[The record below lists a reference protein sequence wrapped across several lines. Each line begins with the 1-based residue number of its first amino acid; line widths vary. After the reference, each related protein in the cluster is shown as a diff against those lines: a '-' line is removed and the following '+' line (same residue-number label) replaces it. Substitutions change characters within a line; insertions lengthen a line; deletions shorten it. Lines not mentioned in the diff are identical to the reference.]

1 MKSISLKDIEALFPE
16 ERFVIDK
23 SSQVINGASS
33 LHQVIITASPTKVSW
48 VHDKNIDTI
57 DPTKLSVGLLVL
69 TPVSYEKLK
78 LANCN
83 FLLVNNPRSIFFKIV
98 KQFFPSSK
106 KPAGVEKSAFIH
118 PTSHIGKNCY
128 IGHGVIIEEHCFI
141 DEHTTIMHNTCIL
154 AGTKIGKDVIIGCNN
169 TIGNYGFGYE
179 KDEAG
184 NYELLEHV
192 GNVIIHDGVEIHNNT
207 CIDRG
212 VLNSTEIFE
221 NVKIDNL
228 VHIAHG
234 VTIERNSL
242 VIANAMIAG
251 STRIG
256 ENSWIAPSV
265 SIKNKLKIAP
275 NTFTGIGATVL
286 KDTKEN
292 ETYIGNPA
300 ITLDEHKRW
309 SEIKKKLY

>member
-1 MKSISLKDIEALFPE
+1 MRSIELSNILSLFPNDS
-16 ERFVIDK
+16 V
-23 SSQVINGASS
+23 VINNPSDLVDGAISIQEAKKFQS
-33 LHQVIITASPTKVSW
+33 LTKISW
-48 VHDKNIDTI
+48 INDKNADTVKPN
-57 DPTKLSVGLLVL
+57 DLSLGLLLL
-69 TPVSYEKLK
+69 TLTSFEKLK
-78 LANCN
+78 TAKCN
-83 FLLVNNPRSIFFKIV
+83 FLIVSNPRASFFKII
-98 KQFFPSSK
+98 KEYFSSTQREPK
-106 KPAGVEKSAFIH
+106 VEKSAFIH
-118 PTSHIGKNCY
+118 PSCKIGDGCY
-128 IGHGVIIEEHCFI
+128 IGHNVVIEENCVI
-141 DEHTTIMHNTCIL
+141 GNNSIILHNTCLL
-154 AGTKIGKDVIIGCNN
+154 AGTWVGKNVIIGCNN

-179 KDEAG
+179 KDEYG
-184 NYELLEHV
+184 QYDLLEHI
-192 GNVIIHDGVEIHNNT
+192 GHVIIHDGVEIHNNT

-212 VLNSTEIFE
+212 VLDNTEIFE

-300 ITLDEHKRW
+300 VTLDEHKRW